1 MSRTTFDDKGNFSV
15 NEILQFS
22 KALLTTSTYY
32 FEWKDQRQKLI
43 LPDNFSASIYYTA
56 KNQRRVIDHDHH
68 VTFEFVKEVILLVV
82 TTNTTKSFPYF
93 TILVFVQE
101 GSRPMI
107 TGFDLRTSHLSPTI
121 IVVKHDK

>member
-1 MSRTTFDDKGNFSV
+1 MSRTTFDDEGNFSV

-43 LPDNFSASIYYTA
+43 LADNFSASIYYTA

-82 TTNTTKSFPYF
+82 TTKYY
-93 TILVFVQE
+93 
-101 GSRPMI
+101 
-107 TGFDLRTSHLSPTI
+107 
-121 IVVKHDK
+121 